1 MLARLESGS
10 GRQPSKRRAL
20 RVRAGGAGLG
30 GSPVSARYRA
40 RMHGFQSAQAGVM
53 RRCRLLLSSKKP
65 GVCRAFCLLLLMLF
79 DRAASSLL
87 SLHCGV
93 SLC

>member
-1 MLARLESGS
+1 MLARLGSGS

-20 RVRAGGAGLG
+20 RVRA
-30 GSPVSARYRA
+30 
-40 RMHGFQSAQAGVM
+40 
-53 RRCRLLLSSKKP
+53 LLLSSKKP